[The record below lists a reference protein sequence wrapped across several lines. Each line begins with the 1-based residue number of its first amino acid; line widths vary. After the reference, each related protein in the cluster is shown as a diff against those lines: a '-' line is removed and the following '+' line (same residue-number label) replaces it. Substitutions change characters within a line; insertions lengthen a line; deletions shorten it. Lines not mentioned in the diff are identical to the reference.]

1 MPSRESFFAAL
12 GSLPAAVALLTALRW
27 PDTVTCP
34 HCGSSLVGGHGR
46 YRRCRELPRYRC
58 KVKACGRTFMLTTG
72 TPLAR
77 SRLPLP
83 DWVVIA
89 WLIVLGLS
97 ACCAARETHQ
107 AYDRV
112 YPLMWRLIEAAIGQ
126 ESDRQLSG
134 TVEVDEFY
142 VSSGHKGERESSPN
156 PSKPQAEATRGRERG
171 LRHGPGRGHADKDR
185 PVVFVLVER
194 GGPRIMEAGA
204 SVDQATIRP
213 LFERYVPRSSRVCA
227 DSARCYTLLEAI
239 GYEVEQVNHGEGE
252 YARGDMHENTAEC
265 EIGLLQRFLLAHRG
279 ISMATLPS
287 YLKLHQFRRNERERP
302 YREQACLLLAA
313 LLGQGPSPR
322 CLVKP
327 RWVHVGTSARCG
339 DRLVRTSRRRPLRW
353 RRDGRQRRGR
363 SMVYSVATHRPIRA
377 STEIGCADEPRHG

>member
-1 MPSRESFFAAL
+1 MPSREAFFAAL

-27 PDTVTCP
+27 PDGVTCP
-34 HCGSSLVGGHGR
+34 HCGSSHVGGHGR
-46 YRRCRELPRYRC
+46 YRRCRERPRYRC
-58 KVKACGRTFMLTTG
+58 KAKACQRTFMLTTG

-77 SRLPLP
+77 SRIPLP

-97 ACCAARETHQ
+97 AWCAARETQQ
-107 AYDRV
+107 AYDHV

-126 ESDRQLSG
+126 ESHRRLSG

-142 VSSGHKGERESSPN
+142 VSSGHKGAPESFPN
-156 PSKPQAEATRGRERG
+156 PAKPEGEATRGRERG

-185 PVVFVLVER
+185 PVVFVLVAR
-194 GGPRIMEAGA
+194 GGLRIVEAGA

-227 DSARCYTLLEAI
+227 DSARCYTLLAAL
-239 GYEVEQVNHGEGE
+239 GYQVEQVNHGEGE
-252 YARGDMHENTAEC
+252 YARGDVHENTAEC
-265 EIGLLQRFLLAHRG
+265 EIGLLQQFLLAHRG
-279 ISMATLPS
+279 ISMTNLPS

-313 LLGQGPSPR
+313 LLGQGPGPR
-322 CLVKP
+322 CLLP
-327 RWVHVGTSARCG
+327 SAWAH
-339 DRLVRTSRRRPLRW
+339 S
-353 RRDGRQRRGR
+353 RDGCEVWRPPRQQ
-363 SMVYSVATHRPIRA
+363 VEAAVTALA
-377 STEIGCADEPRHG
+377 A